1 MRNEFIN
8 KVYEKL
14 NPVINSWVVEN
25 ENCGKV
31 VSYNNI
37 FRSEPDYEDYW
48 GVKIVCKNDYHISF
62 RFYTVVGV
70 GINNKVKIFKVEV
83 DGPAIMCSSSYSIS
97 LGYYIPTTTDTFSNR
112 SWISFSEGQF
122 DVDDDSWV
130 DDVLEYLN
138 KWVNEDKANIEGLK

>member
-14 NPVINSWVVEN
+14 NPVVNHWAVEK

-31 VSYNNI
+31 VDYSNI
-37 FRSEPDYEDYW
+37 FRSDKYREDYW
-48 GVKIVCKNDYHISF
+48 GVKIICKNDYRISF
-62 RFYTVVGV
+62 RFYTVDVKYE
-70 GINNKVKIFKVEV
+70 KVKIFKVEV
-83 DGPAIMCSSSYSIS
+83 DGPAIVANSYYSTP
-97 LGYYIPTTTDTFSNR
+97 LGYRIPTTTDAFSNR

-130 DDVLEYLN
+130 NDVLEYLN
-138 KWVNEDKANIEGLK
+138 KWVNEDKANVEGLK